1 LGALWRVLPRSTNIR
16 KDESA
21 AKGFLFGKNM
31 KPYQQKLLDPRWQQM
46 RLRVYERDNF
56 KCKICGD
63 SKSTLNAHHVHY
75 HPSSDGP
82 WDYDMRTIITL
93 CAKCHEEEHE
103 TLNFSKA
110 SLLLAIAAKGYTTSS
125 EIDCLTTIFDCV
137 SMDDLNK
144 FFKEMQHGKNQ
155 NG

>member
-1 LGALWRVLPRSTNIR
+1 
-16 KDESA
+16 
-21 AKGFLFGKNM
+21 M

-63 SKSTLNAHHVHY
+63 SKSTLNAHHAHY